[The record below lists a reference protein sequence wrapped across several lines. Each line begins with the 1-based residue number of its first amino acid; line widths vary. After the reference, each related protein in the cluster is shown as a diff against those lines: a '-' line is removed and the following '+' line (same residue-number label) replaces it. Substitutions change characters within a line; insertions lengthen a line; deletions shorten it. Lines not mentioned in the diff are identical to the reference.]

1 MRFLRRAGGGSIFDT
16 VSGHYYRRGPMGQRS
31 NRLPTRACVALLVW
45 GLLATLAAAC
55 SRPAPPPATGP
66 TGKTVASLVPAATDL
81 LIGMGAADRIV
92 AVSTFD
98 TDPAVAGLPRVGDY
112 QTVDWEQL
120 AALRPAVMVV
130 QYGADRVPP
139 GLMSRAAG
147 LGILVVNVKFERLED
162 VFQQVGRLGEAADLK
177 VGALRYAD
185 RLRAQLDAVR
195 ARVAG
200 RAAVSTLLTL
210 DAKAKLSA
218 GPGTYLD
225 DVLTVAGGRNVLGES
240 RAGYPQIDRETLL
253 ALRPA
258 AVVQLMPAAPPQSL
272 AEASKTWSQLPTL
285 PAVRDGR
292 IYPMT
297 DPWVLLPGAH
307 VGDLAEQ
314 MAAALH
320 PEAATR
326 RSEN

>member
-1 MRFLRRAGGGSIFDT
+1 
-16 VSGHYYRRGPMGQRS
+16 MGQRS
-31 NRLPTRACVALLVW
+31 NRPPTRAQAVVILWALLS
-45 GLLATLAAAC
+45 TLALAC

-66 TGKTVASLVPAATDL
+66 AVKTVASLVPAATDL

-98 TDPAVAGLPRVGDY
+98 ADPAVKGLPRVGDY
-112 QTVDWEQL
+112 QTIDWEQL

-130 QYGADRVPP
+130 QYGVDRVPP

-147 LGILVVNVKFERLED
+147 LGIEVVNVKFDRLED
-162 VFQQVGRLGEAADLK
+162 VFQQVERLGEAADLT
-177 VGALRYAD
+177 VGASAFSN
-185 RLRAQLDAVR
+185 RLRGQLQAVR
-195 ARVAG
+195 SRVKG
-200 RAAVSTLLTL
+200 RPAVPTLLTL
-210 DAKAKLSA
+210 DAKAALSA

-225 DVLTVAGGRNVLGES
+225 DVLTVAGGRNVLGED
-240 RAGYPQIDRETLL
+240 RGGYPQIDREILL

-272 AEASKTWSQLPTL
+272 AEAAKTWSQLPTL
-285 PAVRDGR
+285 PAVRDRR

-326 RSEN
+326 